1 MCAIITTVMSR
12 GSRAKGNAAYYTI
25 IASIIIVGA
34 VLGYMIYTQPNQ
46 EKNQEKSKPE
56 IGSWSVYINDKKS
69 SVIHTK
75 TQEDGTATWNG
86 NITVNVLDQFEKPLK
101 DVKVI
106 LDGCGIT
113 SANVTDTNGTARFS
127 VSNVTLESGISVGY
141 IQLWLR
147 YDKLSAPQI
156 KQDSITVVR
165 S

>member
-1 MCAIITTVMSR
+1 MSR
-12 GSRAKGNAAYYTI
+12 GSRARGNAAYYAI
-25 IASIIIVGA
+25 IATIIIVGA
-34 VLGYMIYTQPNQ
+34 LLGYMIYTQPNQ

-69 SVIHTK
+69 SVIHAT
-75 TQEDGTATWNG
+75 TQEDGTATWSG
-86 NITVNVLDQFEKPLK
+86 NITVKVRDQFGKPLK

-106 LDGCGIT
+106 LDGCSIT
-113 SANVTDTNGTARFS
+113 AANVTDSNGTARFT
-127 VSNVTLESGISVGY
+127 VSNVTLESGATVGY